1 MTSVFDEIRKASE
14 QKEKQAPQIHVIGFG
29 RRFVAMVVDG
39 VIVVF
44 VSFILALLIGMVD
57 VFFGSG
63 RLNWNLV
70 IVLVMLLFSVFFFT
84 GKWVQKTGQT
94 PGKLLMRIKVV
105 NTDGS
110 PLSFTKLCQRY
121 LGYIISGVGAS
132 LGFIWIG
139 IDQKRRGW
147 HDLIAKTYV
156 IQLDDDMPEG
166 GDVDI
171 ISQENKGWVWLLLWV
186 LLAIGA
192 PAVLFSGLW
201 FLGPVVSNILKSI
214 GN

>member
-1 MTSVFDEIRKASE
+1 MASVFDEIRKASE
-14 QKEKQAPQIHVIGFG
+14 QKEQQSPQIHVIGFG
-29 RRFVAMVVDG
+29 RRFLAMVVDG

-44 VSFILALLIGMVD
+44 VSFILALLIGMLD

-63 RLNWNLV
+63 RLNWNLI
-70 IVLVMLLFSVFFFT
+70 IVLIMLLFSVFYFT
-84 GKWVQKTGQT
+84 GKWVQNTGQT
-94 PGKLLMRIKVV
+94 PGKLLMRIKLV
-105 NTDGS
+105 NADGT
-110 PLSFTKLCQRY
+110 PLTYGKMFLRY
-121 LGYIISGVGAS
+121 LGYILSGVAAS

-139 IDQKRRGW
+139 IDKKRRGW

-166 GDVDI
+166 ADVEI
-171 ISQENKGWVWLLLWV
+171 VSQGSKGWVWLLLWV

-201 FLGPVVSNILKSI
+201 FLGPIMSTLIRGLL
-214 GN
+214 